1 MFESSSGCPTS
12 KLQTSVLLDDETGT
26 AVSNPQHPD
35 ETQTR
40 VKEKNVQLAI
50 CNQRIIGAGNQFPV
64 TFTLYAVRYKNVQ
77 RSLQTAVQRLVTD
90 CANG

>member
-1 MFESSSGCPTS
+1 
-12 KLQTSVLLDDETGT
+12 VRLDDEIGT
-26 AVSNPQHPD
+26 PTSNPQHSD

-40 VKEKNVQLAI
+40 VKEKNMQVPI
-50 CNQRIIGAGNQFPV
+50 RNQRITGAGNQFPV

-77 RSLQTAVQRLVTD
+77 RSSQTAVQPLITD